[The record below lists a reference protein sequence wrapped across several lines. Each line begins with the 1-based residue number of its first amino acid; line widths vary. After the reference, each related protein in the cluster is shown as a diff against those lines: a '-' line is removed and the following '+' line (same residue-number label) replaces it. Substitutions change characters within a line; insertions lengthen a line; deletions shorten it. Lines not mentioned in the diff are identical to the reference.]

1 MLYLIAASLLWAF
14 SFGLIKGH
22 LTHLDPVLVAA
33 VRLFLA
39 TLIFSP
45 FIFKRRLGGR
55 IALYAALLGS
65 LQFGLMYI
73 LYLSSYQYL
82 PAWMVALFTIFTPLF
97 VVLLGDG
104 LSGRVRGQ
112 VWLSAMLAV
121 AGALIVVGFQA
132 PGNGQWRGILLLQ
145 LANLAFASGQVLFP
159 RLKARAGGHEASL
172 LGWMYL
178 GGTLLTGLATAVM
191 APQVTV
197 GWTTKSIM
205 VVLYLGILPTGL
217 GFYLWNRGTVN
228 TSLGT
233 LAVANNLKVPLSV
246 LVVWLVFGEQA
257 NYLPALSGMVL
268 MVAALFWNG
277 IQKKKTAAGP
287 AGTAAELSQFTRR
300 SQ

>member
-45 FIFKRRLGGR
+45 FVFRHRFGFR
-55 IALYAALLGS
+55 ITLYAVLLGA

-82 PAWMVALFTIFTPLF
+82 SAWMVALFTIFTPFF

-104 LSGRVRGQ
+104 FSSRFRGRA
-112 VWLSAMLAV
+112 WLSAALAV
-121 AGALIVVGFQA
+121 FGAMVVVGFRSPEA
-132 PGNGQWRGILLLQ
+132 SQWRGILLLQ
-145 LANLAFASGQVLFP
+145 LANLAFAGGQVLFP
-159 RLKARAGGHEASL
+159 RLKEKAGGHEASL
-172 LGWMYL
+172 LGWMY
-178 GGTLLTGLATAVM
+178 GGGALLTGLLTAIL
-191 APQVTV
+191 APDVQTGWSSSTV
-197 GWTTKSIM
+197 L

-217 GFYLWNRGTVN
+217 GFYLWNRGTIT

-246 LVVWLVFGEQA
+246 LVVWMIFGEEA
-257 NYLPALSGMVL
+257 RYVPALLGMGL
-268 MVAALFWNG
+268 MVAAMFIN
-277 IQKKKTAAGP
+277 
-287 AGTAAELSQFTRR
+287 SRR
-300 SQ
+300 T